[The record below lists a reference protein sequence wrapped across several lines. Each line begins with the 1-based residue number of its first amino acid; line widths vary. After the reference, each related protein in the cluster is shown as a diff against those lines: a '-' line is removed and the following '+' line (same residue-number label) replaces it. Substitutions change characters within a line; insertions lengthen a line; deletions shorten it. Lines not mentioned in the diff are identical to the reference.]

1 MIRDN
6 QPVGAHTMTSSIQ
19 RLKDEELV
27 KLSREGQSDAM
38 ASLISRYLPII
49 RYKASGLFGPGLEQ
63 DDLIQEGL
71 IGLLKAIRGYDENRE
86 ASFVTFANLCIMGRM
101 QSAVRA
107 ALSPKHSPLRDYM
120 SISPQ
125 EGEPKLSIPAQ
136 DSPESYIIGKEDTEA
151 LRRKLETLLSLF
163 EQDTLRLYFQG
174 HSYRE
179 ISNLLHS
186 SPKAVD
192 NALQR
197 VRRKLR
203 SV

>member
-1 MIRDN
+1 
-6 QPVGAHTMTSSIQ
+6 MTGSAQ
-19 RLKDEELV
+19 RLTDEELV
-27 KLSREGQSDAM
+27 KLSREGQNDAM
-38 ASLISRYLPII
+38 AALISRYLPLV
-49 RYKASGLFGPGLEQ
+49 RHKARGLYGPGLEQ
-63 DDLIQEGL
+63 DDLVQEGL
-71 IGLLKAIRGYDENRE
+71 IGLLKAIRGYDAGRE
-86 ASFVTFANLCIMGRM
+86 AGFATFATLCITGRM
-101 QSAVRA
+101 MSAVRA

-125 EGEPKLSIPAQ
+125 EGEEKLLIPAQ
-136 DSPESYIIGKEDTEA
+136 DDPESYIIGKEDTEA
-151 LRRKLETLLSLF
+151 LRRKIATLLSLF

-179 ISNLLHS
+179 ISKLLHS